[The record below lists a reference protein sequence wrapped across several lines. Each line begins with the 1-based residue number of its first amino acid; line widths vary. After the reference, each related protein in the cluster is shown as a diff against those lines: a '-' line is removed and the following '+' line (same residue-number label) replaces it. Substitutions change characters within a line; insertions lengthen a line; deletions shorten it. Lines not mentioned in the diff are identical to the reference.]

1 MAWGVEP
8 RQLKAGAQPIR
19 PATDGATKGAGMSGK
34 ATKSCRWRVWLA
46 CVAWLPLLAAAAE
59 PFAWPEGRRAAVSLA
74 YDDALDSHLDAA
86 IPALDRHGFKG
97 SFYLI
102 LGAEAVRRR
111 MADWRAAA
119 RNGHELGNHSLFH
132 QCSGSIAGREW
143 VQPENDLDTTSVA
156 QMRAQ
161 LLLANTMLHALD
173 GNTEFTLTAPCGERT
188 ARDGDY
194 IDAVKGDFLGIKLMG
209 GVAEDMDAMDLA
221 ASPVVAPVGLSG
233 EELIALADEAAR
245 RGTMV
250 GFTFHGIG
258 GDHLQTSVEAHDA
271 LLAHLAAHRDV
282 FWVDTFRE
290 QMRWVRGQRRA
301 RGQD

>member
-1 MAWGVEP
+1 MPGKGKTMALEA
-8 RQLKAGAQPIR
+8 KANR
-19 PATDGATKGAGMSGK
+19 
-34 ATKSCRWRVWLA
+34 RWRVLLA
-46 CVAWLPLLAAAAE
+46 CAACLPLLAATAAE
-59 PFAWPEGRRAAVSLA
+59 PFAWPEGRRAAVNLA

-102 LGAEAVRRR
+102 LGAETVRLR

-132 QCSGSIAGREW
+132 QCSGSVAGREW
-143 VQPENDLDTTSVA
+143 VQPENDLDATSVA

-173 GNTEFTLTAPCGERT
+173 GSTEFTLTAPCGERM

-194 IDAVKGDFLGIKLMG
+194 IDAVKGNFLGIKLIG
-209 GVAEDMDAMDLA
+209 GMVEDMDAMDPA

-233 EELIALADEAAR
+233 EELIALVDEAAR

-258 GDHLQTSVEAHDA
+258 DDHLQTSIEAHDA
-271 LLAHLAAHRDV
+271 LLAYLAAHRDV

-290 QMRWVRGQRRA
+290 QMRWVRAQRQARA
-301 RGQD
+301 GD